1 MIWLIIAVIVISVL
15 AIFAAQNAV
24 PVTISFFFWK
34 FEASLAIVIFLSFFA
49 GIIIAAIVIST
60 LRIGRSGKK
69 GGIRS
74 DK

>member
-1 MIWLIIAVIVISVL
+1 MITLIIGVVVISVF

-49 GIIIAAIVIST
+49 GIVIAAIAIST
-60 LRIGRSGKK
+60 LRIGRSRKK
-69 GGIRS
+69 GEIRS
-74 DK
+74 D